1 MDDLLAMINST
12 NLKTLKDII
21 DNNKIDFKNLDSTN
35 ITSLINYSDDKKL
48 KLLLPKLD
56 LDKIEYE
63 DMAYTIEYCSL
74 ETLEFILSNF
84 DLKKLDPYG
93 LVSLLKKIST
103 EKLKNILPNL
113 DLSKLDSYSIIS
125 IIMSFDIDAL
135 ELILPKLDLGSLRH
149 DVIGYLIRWSGQEKL
164 ELLLPHFIDLSQL
177 DPFDIVSL
185 INRVS
190 MKMLKDIMP
199 KLDISKITSDGVI
212 SVINNNLK
220 KFEYIMPSIDFSQ
233 LNSDTLAFVI
243 NNLFI
248 NHSHPPTLSKI
259 TFFEDK
265 TLIGFNNAR
274 GEWSRNVA
282 KSLGDLTSKVI
293 IVPLNYNLTNNDNYL
308 KLFDGFINPGAADS
322 FHRSG
327 ETHIDYIKTNPL
339 RPHELPYQNI
349 INFAKTHNKP
359 YMGICNGAQHL
370 ILNEGGYVSKVDTR
384 TPHIILESGSIVHF
398 LAMDKHEQSIALQH
412 HLFPEID
419 FDIHIAHSYAGVN
432 GKLGN
437 VQLGG
442 LSTTGVVEAVARNF
456 YQVGFQFHP
465 ENRYLVDKRN
475 LNLLEHVFK
484 VFSASKTTDLE
495 CMDKY
500 LSSQLEESLLE
511 AKCAAESNTCP
522 VIDFPRDVF
531 QEAFIVCAIEYKT

>member
-1 MDDLLAMINST
+1 MDDLLTIVNST

-35 ITSLINYSDDKKL
+35 ITSVINYSDEKKL

-56 LDKIEYE
+56 LAKIEYE
-63 DMAYTIEYCSL
+63 DIAYTIAYCS
-74 ETLEFILSNF
+74 EERLEFIISNF
-84 DLKKLDPYG
+84 DLKKLHSYG
-93 LVSLLKKIST
+93 LVSLIKKIST
-103 EKLKNILPNL
+103 EKLATILPKL
-113 DLSKLDSYSIIS
+113 DLSKLDSYDIVS
-125 IIMSFDIDAL
+125 IIMSCDIDAL
-135 ELILPKLDLGSLRH
+135 ELILPKLDLSTIRH
-149 DVIGYLIRWSGQEKL
+149 DAIEYLIRWSGQEKL
-164 ELLLPHFIDLSQL
+164 ELLLPHFSDLSKL

-190 MKMLKDIMP
+190 IKALKEALP
-199 KLDISKITSDGVI
+199 KLDLTKITSDGVI
-212 SVINNNLK
+212 SIISNNLK
-220 KFEYIMPSIDFSQ
+220 KFEYIMPNIDFSH
-233 LNSDTLAFVI
+233 LNSDAIAFMI

-259 TFFEDK
+259 DFFADK

-293 IVPLNYNLTNNDNYL
+293 IVPLNYNLTNNYNYL

-327 ETHIDYIKTNPL
+327 ETQIDYIKTNAL
-339 RPHELPYQNI
+339 RPHEIPYQTV

-384 TPHIILESGSIVHF
+384 TPHIVLESGSIVHF

-484 VFSASKTTDLE
+484 VFSASKTTDLA

-500 LSSQLEESLLE
+500 LSSNLQESLLE
-511 AKCAAESNTCP
+511 AKCAAESDTCP

-531 QEAFIVCAIEYKT
+531 QEAFTICAI